1 MREATVLGIE
11 IGGTKLQVAVGNAEG
26 EIHLLEQGRVA
37 PSEGAA
43 GILSW
48 LEGSVQDLLE
58 QAANKGYPPPTKAG
72 IGFGGPVESATGKV
86 LTSHQIDGWKDVELR
101 AWFEAAFP
109 GVTAGVYNDSNAAG
123 WAEYKRGAGQGC
135 QNFAYMNIGSGIG
148 GALVLNGRLYDGQ
161 GRGAGEMGHT
171 YVADWTA
178 ATPGAVDKLEL
189 LCSGWSI
196 ERRLRGPGF
205 VPKDS
210 LLWKW
215 CEGQPEKLRC
225 AQLAQAAQG
234 QDPFA
239 LAELDR
245 VAAALGIAVSNLF
258 TLFHPQRLAL
268 GGGVALMGDPL
279 LEPLRRHVAQRVFS
293 PFAERYEIVPC
304 QLEESVVV
312 VGALLLSGCR

>member
-11 IGGTKLQVAVGNAEG
+11 IGGTKLQVALGNAQG

-43 GILSW
+43 GILAW
-48 LEGSVQDLLE
+48 LEGAVRALLE
-58 QAANKGYPPPTKAG
+58 QGAHTGYPPPGNAG

-86 LTSHQIDGWKDVELR
+86 LTSHQIGGWKDVELR
-101 AWFEAAFP
+101 AWFETAFP
-109 GVTAGVYNDSNAAG
+109 GVTASVYNDSNAAG
-123 WAEYKRGAGQGC
+123 WAEYRRGAGQGC

-178 ATPGAVDKLEL
+178 AAPGAVDKLEH

-196 ERRLRGPGF
+196 EGRLRRAGF

-210 LLWKW
+210 LLWQW
-215 CEGQPEKLRC
+215 CAGEAENLCC
-225 AQLAQAAQG
+225 AQLAQAAQA

-245 VAAALGIAVSNLF
+245 VAAALGVAVSNLF

-268 GGGVALMGDPL
+268 GGGVALMGAPL
-279 LEPLRRHVAQRVFS
+279 LEPLRRHVAQRVFE

-312 VGALLLSGCR
+312 VGAVLLAGLR